1 MQINRYSSSSWH
13 KVFCLLK
20 HLFKQL
26 YIYRSIQIVI
36 ANWRLLSSKK
46 DNRRKNK
53 LKKKQNCVMVYNH
66 VVNMVP
72 IKIFQQIYMYDTAMY
87 YDLLNIEYVTIFTK
101 GSNLKI

>member
-26 YIYRSIQIVI
+26 YIDQYK
-36 ANWRLLSSKK
+36 LLLPIE
-46 DNRRKNK
+46 DFYHQRKTTEEKIN
-53 LKKKQNCVMVYNH
+53 LKKKKLCHGLYNH
-66 VVNMVP
+66 VINMVP